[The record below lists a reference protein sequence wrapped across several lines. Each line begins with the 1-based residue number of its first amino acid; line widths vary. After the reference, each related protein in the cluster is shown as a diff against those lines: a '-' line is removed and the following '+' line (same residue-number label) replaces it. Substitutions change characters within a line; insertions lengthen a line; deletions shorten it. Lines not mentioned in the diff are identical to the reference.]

1 MRLRN
6 SPSRRG
12 GGTPT
17 QANATPGRRSGAAK
31 NFAPRTLQPPAALRQ
46 LNMIGQTRLNG
57 QHALWLD
64 GACPRSL
71 VEHGCLSIS

>member
-6 SPSRRG
+6 SQSRQG

-17 QANATPGRRSGAAK
+17 WANATPGQRSGAAK
-31 NFAPRTLQPPAALRQ
+31 NLAPRTLQPPAALWQ

-57 QHALWLD
+57 QRLH
-64 GACPRSL
+64 
-71 VEHGCLSIS
+71 VTHV

>member
-6 SPSRRG
+6 LPSRQG
-12 GGTPT
+12 AGGTPT
-17 QANATPGRRSGAAK
+17 WANAPPGQRSGAAK
-31 NFAPRTLQPPAALRQ
+31 NLAPRTLQPPAALRQ

-64 GACPRSL
+64 SACT
-71 VEHGCLSIS
+71 C

>member
-1 MRLRN
+1 MR
-6 SPSRRG
+6 RRDSNPAG
-12 GGTPT
+12 WNWRVIEVGQCEAWPT
-17 QANATPGRRSGAAK
+17 QHGHL
-31 NFAPRTLQPPAALRQ
+31 APRTLQPPAALRQ

-64 GACPRSL
+64 SACPRSL